1 MTSKTKVT
9 ARERKSMRAGRAQLR
24 ASWGAKK
31 TARVLGKIQALMT
44 EIEQREDLERRL
56 WSLPSWR
63 EGRSTD
69 DLRAEIRHIGLK
81 ACGLTLEQAR
91 ELYANRVAN

>member
-1 MTSKTKVT
+1 MTSKTKAQET
-9 ARERKSMRAGRAQLR
+9 KTMREGRAQLR
-24 ASWGAKK
+24 ANWGAKK

-69 DLRAEIRHIGLK
+69 DLRAEIRQIGLK

-91 ELYANRVAN
+91 ELYAKRVAN